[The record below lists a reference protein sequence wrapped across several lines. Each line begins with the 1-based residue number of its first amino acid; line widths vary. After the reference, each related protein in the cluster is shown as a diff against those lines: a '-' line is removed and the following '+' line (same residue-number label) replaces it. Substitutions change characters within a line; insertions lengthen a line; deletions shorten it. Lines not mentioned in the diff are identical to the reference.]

1 MAVDDPPIDVR
12 LLVMAT
18 DPSTREQSAQG
29 GSKSPIKVV
38 VVTNVPAP
46 YRVPVWQR
54 VAKEEGIDLEVV
66 YCAPSHIDPSL
77 DAAAHG
83 FKTHFLQG
91 PHWVMER
98 RFLHADIGV
107 VRLLDRLKPDVVVT
121 SGFIPTFLFAFA
133 WARRHGAAHVAMT
146 DGTLQS
152 EGELSWLHGLARRI
166 VYARSDAFVG
176 ASGGSAA
183 LYRRYGIADERIHYS
198 CLCADNPR
206 FLRAPSPAAVDFI
219 FCGRFVGSKNPL
231 FCLHVAHAVAMR
243 LGRRTSL
250 DLVGKGPLE
259 SKMRDLANTLHETV
273 AVRFLGYASQAELP
287 QRYFDARVFLF
298 PAGGE
303 PWGVVANE
311 ACAAGLPVIISP
323 HAGAAGELVID
334 GHNGLVRPLDV
345 EAWGE
350 AAVSLLTEPDRY
362 RAYASAGR
370 ELVAKYSF
378 DNAASG
384 FVAAVR
390 QACRADDARAG
401 GPVAA
406 GPRFPD
412 TSRARATVCI
422 VQKDAK
428 QYRKPFFDR
437 LHRRLAAEGVD
448 LRVIYSAP
456 NDIEALS
463 RDSIELPADY
473 GLKVPA
479 YWPPG
484 KAFVVQSGLRQAL
497 AADMVIVEQAS
508 KNLINYILLA
518 LRALGMVRLAF
529 WGHGRNWQEDGIHWM
544 ELVKAALLNRVDWWF
559 AYTRRVADLVLA
571 SGYPANRVTTV
582 QNSTDVSEI
591 KQIMS
596 AMDPLQR
603 AALRQSLGIPA
614 SAPVGVFCGRMH
626 GHKKLDFLVR
636 AVLEVHAQLPDFHL
650 VLVGAGPSESILR
663 DAAASASWIHYQGPC
678 FGRDKAQFLAVA
690 DVFLC
695 PGQMGLAILDAFA
708 AGLPVFTT
716 KVATH
721 SPEIDYLENGVN
733 GFITPVEADAYADA
747 IVAALTQPE
756 RLKML
761 RAAAA
766 GSSARYGLEAMVEN
780 FSAGVL
786 ACLGRSRGVASGT

>member
-1 MAVDDPPIDVR
+1 
-12 LLVMAT
+12 
-18 DPSTREQSAQG
+18 
-29 GSKSPIKVV
+29 
-38 VVTNVPAP
+38 
-46 YRVPVWQR
+46 
-54 VAKEEGIDLEVV
+54 
-66 YCAPSHIDPSL
+66 
-77 DAAAHG
+77 
-83 FKTHFLQG
+83 
-91 PHWVMER
+91 
-98 RFLHADIGV
+98 
-107 VRLLDRLKPDVVVT
+107 
-121 SGFIPTFLFAFA
+121 
-133 WARRHGAAHVAMT
+133 
-146 DGTLQS
+146 
-152 EGELSWLHGLARRI
+152 
-166 VYARSDAFVG
+166 
-176 ASGGSAA
+176 
-183 LYRRYGIADERIHYS
+183 
-198 CLCADNPR
+198 
-206 FLRAPSPAAVDFI
+206 
-219 FCGRFVGSKNPL
+219 
-231 FCLHVAHAVAMR
+231 
-243 LGRRTSL
+243 
-250 DLVGKGPLE
+250 
-259 SKMRDLANTLHETV
+259 MRDLANTLHETV

-529 WGHGRNWQEDGIHWM
+529 WGHGRNWQEDGYRWM
-544 ELVKAALLNRVDWWF
+544 EPVKAMLIGRVDWWF
-559 AYTRRVADLVLA
+559 AYTQKVAQLVEA
-571 SGYPANRVTTV
+571 KGFPGNRVTVV
-582 QNSTDVSEI
+582 QNSTDVAEI
-591 KQIMS
+591 AS
-596 AMDPLQR
+596 FCSNPDPAWRR
-603 AALRQSLGIPA
+603 AARERLGIPA
-614 SAPVGVFCGRMH
+614 AAPVGVYCGRMYA
-626 GHKKLDFLVR
+626 HKRVDFLIQAASRVR
-636 AVLEVHAQLPDFHL
+636 ARLPDFHL
-650 VLVGAGPSESILR
+650 VLIGAGNCESV
-663 DAAASASWIHYQGPC
+663 AGEAASSTDWIHYPGPR
-678 FGRDKAQFLAVA
+678 FGRDKAEHLGIA

-695 PGQMGLAILDAFA
+695 PGPVGLAVLDAFA

-716 KVATH
+716 AIRTH
-721 SPEIDYLENGVN
+721 GPEADYIEHGVN
-733 GFITPVEADAYADA
+733 GFVTPVKADAYADA
-747 IVAALTQPE
+747 IVAVLTQPE
-756 RLKML
+756 WLKTL
-761 RAAAA
+761 RAAAV

-786 ACLGRSRGVASGT
+786 ACLGGSRAASSGT